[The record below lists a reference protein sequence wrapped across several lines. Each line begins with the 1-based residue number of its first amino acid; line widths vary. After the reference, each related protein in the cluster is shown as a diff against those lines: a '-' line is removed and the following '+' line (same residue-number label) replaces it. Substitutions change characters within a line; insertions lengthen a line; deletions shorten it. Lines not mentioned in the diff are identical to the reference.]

1 MADKKYLTTPI
12 KTDRMPPGIPYIIG
26 NEAAER
32 FNFYGMRAILVVF
45 MTKYL
50 MDRSGQLAPMSENEA
65 NKWYHL
71 FLSANYFFP
80 MLGAIVADAFFGKY
94 RTIFWLSL
102 VYCLGSLALAFDH
115 TRLGLGVGLTLIAL
129 GSGGIKP
136 CVSSNVGDQFGS
148 DNQHLMSRAFGWFYF
163 SVNFGSFFSIL
174 LIPWLLEHY
183 GPVPAFGVPAGLML
197 LATVI
202 FWAGRFKFAHIPPK
216 PDPFQRDFLR
226 ALILL
231 AIACLLAYV
240 VTWIAGRQDWSWI
253 TWKVTLGMLT
263 VKGSVSVFILIAAGC
278 FWLLHTMVPR
288 AAFTAECREGWLV
301 MGRLSIIYA
310 FVAIF
315 WSLWDQSGGEWV
327 TQAEKMDLHFAG
339 INWLSSQIQA
349 LNAIMILAFIPLFQY
364 AIYPAIN
371 KVYALTPL
379 RKIGLGLIVT
389 GFSFL
394 VSAWIETQIA
404 AGLKPSIG
412 WQIPAYAL
420 LSAGEV
426 MVSITGLEFAYTQA
440 PKPMKAM
447 VQSLYLLAV
456 SAGNFFTAMVHLF
469 IENPD
474 GSVKLHGASYYNFFA
489 YLSIG
494 CVAVWVFVAK
504 AYKEKTYLQ
513 GDAPAA

>member
-1 MADKKYLTTPI
+1 MPHQPYLTAPQKLT
-12 KTDRMPPGIPYIIG
+12 TMPPGIPYIIG

-50 MDRSGQLAPMSENEA
+50 MDRSGQLAPMNENEA
-65 NKWYHL
+65 NGWYHL

-80 MLGAIVADAFFGKY
+80 MIGAVVSDAFFGKY

-102 VYCLGSLALAFDH
+102 VYCAGSVVLALDH
-115 TRLGLGVGLTLIAL
+115 TRLGLTLGLTLIAI

-136 CVSSNVGDQFGS
+136 CVSSHVGDQFGT
-148 DNQHLMSRAFGWFYF
+148 DNQHLLSRAFGWFYF

-183 GPVPAFGVPAGLML
+183 GPMPAFGVPAVLML
-197 LATVI
+197 LAAFV
-202 FWAGRFKFAHIPPK
+202 FWLGRFKFAHIPPTGK
-216 PDPFQRDFLR
+216 TFLR
-226 ALILL
+226 DTF
-231 AIACLLAYV
+231 C
-240 VTWIAGRQDWSWI
+240 RE
-253 TWKVTLGMLT
+253 GMLT
-263 VKGSVSVFILIAAGC
+263 LGRIA
-278 FWLLHTMVPR
+278 
-288 AAFTAECREGWLV
+288 
-301 MGRLSIIYA
+301 IIYA

-327 TQAEKMDLHFAG
+327 TQAEKMDLQFAG
-339 INWLSSQIQA
+339 IQWLSSQIQA

-364 AIYPAIN
+364 LIYPAIS
-371 KVYALTPL
+371 KVYPLTPL

-389 GFSFL
+389 GLSFF

-404 AGLKPSIG
+404 AGLRPSIG

-440 PKPMKAM
+440 PKHMKAM
-447 VQSLYLLAV
+447 VQALYLLAV
-456 SAGNFFTAMVHLF
+456 SAGNFFTAVVHWF
-469 IENPD
+469 IANPD
-474 GSVKLHGASYYNFFA
+474 GSVKLHGAAYYDFFA
-489 YLSIG
+489 WLSIG
-494 CVAVWVFVAK
+494 CVAVFVFVAR
-504 AYKEKTYLQ
+504 AYKEKSYLQ
-513 GDAPAA
+513 GGPTAYEIEVESTETP

>member
-1 MADKKYLTTPI
+1 MPDPKFITIPL
-12 KTDRMPPGIPYIIG
+12 KTDKMPPGIPFIIG

-50 MDRSGQLAPMSENEA
+50 MDRNGATAPMQENEA
-65 NKWYHL
+65 NGWYHL

-80 MLGAIVADAFFGKY
+80 MLGAIVADAFLGKY

-102 VYCLGSLALAFDH
+102 VYCAGSLALALDH
-115 TRLGLGVGLTLIAL
+115 TRLGLTVGLTLIAL

-148 DNQHLMSRAFGWFYF
+148 DNQHLLSRAFGWFYF

-183 GPVPAFGVPAGLML
+183 GPVPAFGVPAVLML
-197 LATVI
+197 SATGI
-202 FWAGRFKFAHIPPK
+202 FWAGRYKFVHIPPTGK
-216 PDPFQRDFLR
+216 TFLR
-226 ALILL
+226 DTFSREGLL
-231 AIACLLAYV
+231 
-240 VTWIAGRQDWSWI
+240 
-253 TWKVTLGMLT
+253 TLGR
-263 VKGSVSVFILIAAGC
+263 IA
-278 FWLLHTMVPR
+278 
-288 AAFTAECREGWLV
+288 
-301 MGRLSIIYA
+301 IIYA

-327 TQAEKMDLHFAG
+327 TQAEKMNLHFAG

-364 AIYPAIN
+364 LIYPAIS
-371 KVYALTPL
+371 KVFPLTPL

-389 GFSFL
+389 GLSFF

-404 AGLKPSIG
+404 AGLKPNIG

-440 PKPMKAM
+440 PKHMKAM
-447 VQSLYLLAV
+447 VQALYLLAV
-456 SAGNFFTAMVHLF
+456 SAGNLFTAIVHWF
-469 IENPD
+469 IANPD
-474 GSVKLHGASYYNFFA
+474 GTVKLHGAAYYNFFS

-494 CVAVWVFVAK
+494 CVAIWIFVAK
-504 AYKEKTYLQ
+504 AYKEKSYLQ
-513 GDAPAA
+513 GDTPVPLADAASET

>member
-1 MADKKYLTTPI
+1 MSQPTYLTASL
-12 KTDRMPPGIPYIIG
+12 KTERMPPGIPYIVG

-32 FNFYGMRAILVVF
+32 FNFYGMRAVLVIF

-50 MDRSGQLAPMSENEA
+50 VDRSGAPAPMTDNDAS
-65 NKWYHL
+65 KWYHL

-80 MLGAIVADAFFGKY
+80 TIGAIISDAFWGKY
-94 RTIFWLSL
+94 NMIIRLSL
-102 VYCLGSLALAFDH
+102 VYCLGSVVLALDH
-115 TRLGLGVGLTLIAL
+115 TRLGLTLGLTLIAI
-129 GSGGIKP
+129 GAGGIKP
-136 CVSSNVGDQFGS
+136 CVSSHVGDQFGAG
-148 DNQHLMSRAFGWFYF
+148 NQHLLARAFGWFYF

-174 LIPWLLEHY
+174 LIPLLLDRS
-183 GPVPAFGVPAGLML
+183 GAGLAFGVPAGLML

-202 FWAGRFKFAHIPPK
+202 FWSGRYKYAHIPPGGK
-216 PDPFQRDFLR
+216 TFLR
-226 ALILL
+226 DTFNREGFA
-231 AIACLLAYV
+231 
-240 VTWIAGRQDWSWI
+240 
-253 TWKVTLGMLT
+253 TLGRIAII
-263 VKGSVSVFILIAAGC
+263 FI
-278 FWLLHTMVPR
+278 
-288 AAFTAECREGWLV
+288 
-301 MGRLSIIYA
+301 

-339 INWLSSQIQA
+339 INWLPAQIQA

-364 AIYPAIN
+364 IIYPAVS
-371 KVYALTPL
+371 KVFPLTPL

-389 GFSFL
+389 GLSFL
-394 VSAWIETQIA
+394 VSAWIETQIG

-426 MVSITGLEFAYTQA
+426 MVSITSLEFAYTQA
-440 PKPMKAM
+440 PSHLKAM
-447 VQSLYLLAV
+447 VQAIYLLAV
-456 SAGNFFTAMVHLF
+456 SAGNLFTALVHVF

-474 GSVKLHGASYYNFFA
+474 GSLKLHGAAYYNFFA

-494 CVAVWVFVAK
+494 CVFAWVFVAQ

-513 GDAPAA
+513 GETPPEAQ

>member
-1 MADKKYLTTPI
+1 MASQPYLTAPL
-12 KTDRMPPGIPYIIG
+12 KTDKMPPGIPYIIG

-50 MDRSGQLAPMSENEA
+50 MDRSGAFAPMSENDA

-71 FLSANYFFP
+71 FLFANYFVP
-80 MLGAIVADAFFGKY
+80 MLGSIVADAFWGKY

-102 VYCLGSLALAFDH
+102 VYCAGSVVLALDH
-115 TRLGLGVGLTLIAL
+115 TRLGLTAGLTLIAI

-136 CVSSNVGDQFGS
+136 CVSSHVGDQFGS
-148 DNQHLMSRAFGWFYF
+148 DNQHLLSRAFGWFYF

-174 LIPWLLEHY
+174 LIPWLLDHY

-197 LATVI
+197 LAAFV
-202 FWAGRFKFAHIPPK
+202 FWQGRFKFAHIPPTGK
-216 PDPFQRDFLR
+216 SFLR
-226 ALILL
+226 NTFNREGL
-231 AIACLLAYV
+231 
-240 VTWIAGRQDWSWI
+240 T
-253 TWKVTLGMLT
+253 TLG
-263 VKGSVSVFILIAAGC
+263 
-278 FWLLHTMVPR
+278 
-288 AAFTAECREGWLV
+288 
-301 MGRLSIIYA
+301 RLCIIYA
-310 FVAIF
+310 FIAIF

-339 INWLSSQIQA
+339 ITWLSSQIQA

-364 AIYPAIN
+364 VLYPLTS
-371 KVYALTPL
+371 KVFPLTPL

-389 GFSFL
+389 GVSFL
-394 VSAWIETQIA
+394 VSAWIENQLA

-440 PKPMKAM
+440 PKHMKAM
-447 VQSLYLLAV
+447 VQALYLLAV
-456 SAGNFFTAMVHLF
+456 SAGNLFTALVHVF
-469 IENPD
+469 IANPD
-474 GSVKLHGASYYNFFA
+474 GTVKLQGAAYYNFFA

-494 CVAVWVFVAK
+494 CVAVFIFVAK
-504 AYKEKTYLQ
+504 AYKGRSYLQ
-513 GDAPAA
+513 GDTPETEIEAENAAAT

>member
-1 MADKKYLTTPI
+1 MSSAPYLTVPI
-12 KTDRMPPGIPYIIG
+12 KTNKMPPGIPFIIG

-50 MDRSGQLAPMSENEA
+50 MDRSGALSPMQENEA
-65 NKWYHL
+65 NGWYHL

-80 MLGAIVADAFFGKY
+80 MLGAIVADAFLGKY

-102 VYCLGSLALAFDH
+102 VYCAGSLALALDH
-115 TRLGLGVGLTLIAL
+115 TRLGLTVGLTLIAL

-148 DNQHLMSRAFGWFYF
+148 DNQHLLSRAFGWFYF

-183 GPVPAFGVPAGLML
+183 GPVPAFGVPAVLML
-197 LATVI
+197 SATVI
-202 FWAGRFKFAHIPPK
+202 FWSGRYKFAHIPPTGK
-216 PDPFQRDFLR
+216 AFLR
-226 ALILL
+226 DTFSREGLL
-231 AIACLLAYV
+231 
-240 VTWIAGRQDWSWI
+240 
-253 TWKVTLGMLT
+253 TLGR
-263 VKGSVSVFILIAAGC
+263 IA
-278 FWLLHTMVPR
+278 
-288 AAFTAECREGWLV
+288 
-301 MGRLSIIYA
+301 IIYA
-310 FVAIF
+310 FIAIF

-327 TQAEKMDLHFAG
+327 VQAQKMNLYFMG
-339 INWLSSQIQA
+339 INWLASQIQA

-364 AIYPAIN
+364 VIYPGIS
-371 KVYALTPL
+371 KVFPLTPL
-379 RKIGLGLIVT
+379 RKIGIGLIVT
-389 GFSFL
+389 GLSFF
-394 VSAWIETQIA
+394 VSAWIENQIA
-404 AGLKPSIG
+404 AGLQPNIG

-440 PKPMKAM
+440 PKHMKAM
-447 VQSLYLLAV
+447 VQALYLLAV
-456 SAGNFFTAMVHLF
+456 SAGNLFTALVHWF
-469 IENPD
+469 IANPD

-494 CVAVWVFVAK
+494 CVAIWVFVAK

-513 GDAPAA
+513 GETPVPLADAASET

>member
-1 MADKKYLTTPI
+1 
-12 KTDRMPPGIPYIIG
+12 MPPGIPYIIG

-50 MDRSGQLAPMSENEA
+50 MDRNGAAAPMQENEA
-65 NKWYHL
+65 NGWYHL

-80 MLGAIVADAFFGKY
+80 MLGAIVADAFLGKY

-102 VYCLGSLALAFDH
+102 VYCAGSLALALDH
-115 TRLGLGVGLTLIAL
+115 TRLGLTVGLTLIAL

-148 DNQHLMSRAFGWFYF
+148 DNQHLLSRAFGWFYF

-183 GPVPAFGVPAGLML
+183 GPVPAFGVPAVLML
-197 LATVI
+197 SATGI
-202 FWAGRFKFAHIPPK
+202 FWAGRYRFAHIPPTG
-216 PDPFQRDFLR
+216 RSFLR
-226 ALILL
+226 DTFSREGLL
-231 AIACLLAYV
+231 
-240 VTWIAGRQDWSWI
+240 
-253 TWKVTLGMLT
+253 TLGR
-263 VKGSVSVFILIAAGC
+263 IA
-278 FWLLHTMVPR
+278 
-288 AAFTAECREGWLV
+288 
-301 MGRLSIIYA
+301 IIYA

-327 TQAEKMDLHFAG
+327 TQAEKMNLHFAG

-364 AIYPAIN
+364 LIYPAIS
-371 KVYALTPL
+371 KVFPLTPL

-389 GFSFL
+389 GLSFF

-404 AGLKPSIG
+404 AGLRPNIG

-440 PKPMKAM
+440 PKHMKAM
-447 VQSLYLLAV
+447 VQALYLLAV
-456 SAGNFFTAMVHLF
+456 SAGNFFTAIVHWF
-469 IENPD
+469 IANPD
-474 GSVKLHGASYYNFFA
+474 GTVKLHGAAYYNFFA

-494 CVAVWVFVAK
+494 CVAIWIFVAK
-504 AYKEKTYLQ
+504 AYQEKSYLQ
-513 GDAPAA
+513 GETPVPLADAASET